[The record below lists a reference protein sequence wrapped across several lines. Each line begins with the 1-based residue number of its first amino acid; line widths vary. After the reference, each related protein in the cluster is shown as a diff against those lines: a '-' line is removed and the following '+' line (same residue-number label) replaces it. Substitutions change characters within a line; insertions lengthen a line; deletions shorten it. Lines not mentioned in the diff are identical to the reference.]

1 MTIGI
6 RIKLPGITE
15 EQFET
20 AHDHINPDR
29 TAAQGL
35 VFHSSG
41 PIEGGWGVIDFWESR
56 EDFEAFQ
63 GRIPEGM
70 AAAGVTAAGPPDIK
84 EFPVH
89 ETISAA

>member
-6 RIKLPGITE
+6 RIKLRGVTE
-15 EQFET
+15 EQFDAVNE
-20 AHDHINPDR
+20 HINPAGDPPK
-29 TAAQGL
+29 GL

-56 EDFEAFQ
+56 QDFDAFQ
-63 GRIPEGM
+63 GRIQDGV
-70 AAAGVTAAGPPDIK
+70 AAAGVAMEGPPEVK

-89 ETISAA
+89 ETFQP